1 LLFQL
6 SENEMKFLQVLLL
19 IAGMYQTCLSG
30 NPISKWAFSCTNQN
44 VRELPDINS
53 NIVGKLR

>member
-1 LLFQL
+1 
-6 SENEMKFLQVLLL
+6 MKFLQVLLL